1 MADIEHL
8 KKFQESYEHSF
19 VLDWIE
25 NLSWRNLRDAFN
37 SCDEGRRRINKFKRE
52 SFINISKSTI

>member
-52 SFINISKSTI
+52 SFINS